1 MSNARRGASTL
12 TVTGVSVASAL
23 VPLNSTMIAVALP
36 RIAEAFD
43 IRTGQAAVLVT
54 VYLTAMLLV
63 QPVAGVLCD
72 AVGARRLS
80 VIALVGFGVFSAA
93 AMLAGTFPVLVLLRG
108 GQAVFAA
115 ALAPSVQS
123 MLRTMTEPSERG
135 RAFGTLGSVIG
146 IGAGLG
152 PVLGGVL
159 VGLFGWQAIFAVNL
173 PVIAIVLVVLIRAR
187 AVHGAA
193 AAVRPRGDDSTA
205 GRERILNRTY
215 VLALATQS
223 LSVLTQ
229 YALLLITPIIL
240 HARHWGSGS
249 IGLALSLLTL
259 GLILM
264 GPLGGRLGD
273 RRGRRVPVVIGIM
286 LAAAPVVVCAFLGD
300 EISTL
305 WLLFTLAVFGVG
317 TGLASPSIA
326 AVALEAAPEG
336 RIGVAAGLLST
347 SRYVGSIIASVALT
361 VLVDDDAG
369 GVGIVMVIAAASIG
383 AAVLT
388 AVQLPRMHSDSS
400 VLVPGRAPRRQRAG
414 C

>member
-54 VYLTAMLLV
+54 VYLAAMLLV

-93 AMLAGTFPVLVLLRG
+93 AMLAGTFPALVLLRG

-193 AAVRPRGDDSTA
+193 AARPRGDDSTA

-259 GLILM
+259 GLIVM

-273 RRGRRVPVVIGIM
+273 RRGRRVPVVIGIA
-286 LAAAPVVVCAFLGD
+286 LAAAPVVVSSLFGD

-347 SRYVGSIIASVALT
+347 SRYVGSIVASVALA

-388 AVQLPRMHSDSS
+388 AVQLPRMHSGSS